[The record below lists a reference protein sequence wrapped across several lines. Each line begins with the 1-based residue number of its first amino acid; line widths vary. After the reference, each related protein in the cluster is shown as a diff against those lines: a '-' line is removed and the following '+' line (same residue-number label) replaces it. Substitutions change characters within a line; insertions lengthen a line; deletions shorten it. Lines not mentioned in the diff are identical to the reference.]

1 MTFKIISGSY
11 EDDPMLQQ
19 LIFEG
24 VNEMVQSA
32 HLPSDDLVMP
42 VASDDIIIYAVD
54 PKEDDII
61 GVLCYHIHLGVA
73 EITLLYV
80 EPSSRQQ
87 GVARAMMSKLNTNMV
102 AAGAF
107 RKATSIRVTNAVAT
121 TVLSKFGFQFEVIRM
136 EAATVLP
143 G

>member
-61 GVLCYHIHLGVA
+61 GVLCYHIHLGGLRKLPCS
-73 EITLLYV
+73 TSNH
-80 EPSSRQQ
+80 PPDSR
-87 GVARAMMSKLNTNMV
+87 AW
-102 AAGAF
+102 
-107 RKATSIRVTNAVAT
+107 
-121 TVLSKFGFQFEVIRM
+121 
-136 EAATVLP
+136 P
-143 G
+143 GP